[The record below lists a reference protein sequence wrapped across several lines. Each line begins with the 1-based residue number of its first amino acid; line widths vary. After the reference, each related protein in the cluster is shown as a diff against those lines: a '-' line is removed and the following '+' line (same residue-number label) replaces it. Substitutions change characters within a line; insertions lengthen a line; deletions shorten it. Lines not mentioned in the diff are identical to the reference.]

1 MSFVP
6 FGPSGLCW
14 SGGCKRRQVNFDS
27 ASLTTKSRNE
37 MCCEQIAKLLWWP
50 WHSYLREVVL
60 QHYQADIQLVHPRYG
75 NDVLRLYQIHF
86 REWMHHIN
94 KRVDLFLTC
103 GDMLDDTRA
112 RHSTKVKGMKDSAI
126 SIYFWSNILYSSLNC
141 KGECYAQKQFFDCAI
156 CQSEIL
162 RSNSSPPKILIEY
175 YSKPESQRYTRS
187 RNRDS
192 IMFRGSRDREYFL
205 LSMAGW
211 LSSRDI
217 SWQDKLID
225 ARQNIRWK
233 WIWIRNVQ
241 QQIWQFFL
249 HGFSQINVQQQ
260 IWQFFL
266 HGFSQIVLAD
276 TEWKCEAANEIKRSY
291 QHQLLTSNMQDDT
304 SWLIYDLINEIFNHW
319 IANALIASTISSK
332 IWSSIESMFFDQVW
346 SSEGASL
353 LCNMLMLVA
362 IVVRVTR
369 PIHSYQKLRR
379 VQFCAQ
385 YCTASTASAQHVQ
398 VRELI

>member
-141 KGECYAQKQFFDCAI
+141 KGECYAQKWLFDWAL
-156 CQSEIL
+156 CQSEIM

-192 IMFRGSRDREYFL
+192 IMFRGSRDRDNIFSCQWLVDCQVVISPGRINWSTQDRILDENEFGFEMSNSRSGNFSFMVFPR
-205 LSMAGW
+205 SM
-211 LSSRDI
+211 SNSR
-217 SWQDKLID
+217 SG
-225 ARQNIRWK
+225 N
-233 WIWIRNVQ
+233 
-241 QQIWQFFL
+241 
-249 HGFSQINVQQQ
+249 FSFMV
-260 IWQFFL
+260 FP
-266 HGFSQIVLAD
+266 
-276 TEWKCEAANEIKRSY
+276 RS
-291 QHQLLTSNMQDDT
+291 
-304 SWLIYDLINEIFNHW
+304 F
-319 IANALIASTISSK
+319 
-332 IWSSIESMFFDQVW
+332 
-346 SSEGASL
+346 
-353 LCNMLMLVA
+353 
-362 IVVRVTR
+362 
-369 PIHSYQKLRR
+369 
-379 VQFCAQ
+379 
-385 YCTASTASAQHVQ
+385 
-398 VRELI
+398 